1 MVNNLVS
8 KLDNVVHTA
17 LIKCGYTGEK
27 SETLVVGV
35 SGGPDSTALLY
46 SLYRLKDQHS
56 LELHVAHLN
65 HDFRGVEADIDAAFV
80 AEMASNLDLPYTIEK
95 KDPIAYQQE
104 RGISSFEQ
112 GARELRYAFLANV
125 ANKIDARFV
134 AVAHTA
140 DDLAET
146 VLLHIL
152 RGTGLHGLT
161 GMAYSAPWPWP
172 INIHKPRLLRPLL
185 EATKEETTAYCE
197 GLGRDFRIDSGNS
210 LLRFTRNKIRNELMP
225 ELARNYNP
233 QIRDSLIRL
242 SHISTLELDFLNKET
257 DKIWEKALIS
267 TDSSNYPSVI
277 LDRAIFS
284 AQHTA
289 LQSLMVRRAYVLAT
303 GDSRR
308 LRESHIAAMC
318 ESANGGTTG
327 LTIQLPGDWLFVIN
341 YNHLTLAQEEIDDYP
356 YPTFSG
362 SHCIDIPDN
371 RELKKVTLIPG
382 WEISVEIPNHEPI
395 YDLRTT
401 DPLTAYLDIKSIAT
415 NLHVRTRNP
424 QDIFQPIGMQTT
436 KKLQDFYTDSKI
448 PAIWRSKI
456 PLLISDKG
464 IIWIVGYRIS
474 ELGRVND
481 PDQSYLVTFKP
492 TGK

>member
-1 MVNNLVS
+1 MVNNS
-8 KLDNVVHTA
+8 TTKLDNVVHTA

-80 AEMASNLDLPYTIEK
+80 AEMASMLALPYTIEK

-112 GARELRYAFLANV
+112 GARELRYAFLAHV

-172 INIHKPRLLRPLL
+172 INIQETRLLRPLL
-185 EATKEETTAYCE
+185 EATKEETVAYCE
-197 GLGRDFRIDSGNS
+197 ALGRDFRTDSGNS

-225 ELARNYNP
+225 ELSRNYNP

-242 SHISTLELDFLNKET
+242 SHISTIELDFLNEET
-257 DKIWEKALIS
+257 DKIWAKALIS
-267 TDSSNYPSVI
+267 PDSNKYGSVT

-284 AQHTA
+284 AQHPA
-289 LQSLMVRRAYVLAT
+289 LQRLMVRRAYVLAT

-318 ESANGGTTG
+318 ESANSGTTG
-327 LTIQLPGDWLFVIN
+327 LTIQLPGDWLFLVN
-341 YNHLTLAQEEIDDYP
+341 YNHITLAKEETDDYP

-362 SHCIDIPDN
+362 RHRISVPND
-371 RELKKVTLIPG
+371 RELKRITLIPG
-382 WEISVEIPNHEPI
+382 WEISVEIPSN
-395 YDLRTT
+395 TT
-401 DPLTAYLDIKSIAT
+401 INDIKAADPLTAYLDIKSINT

-424 QDIFQPIGMQTT
+424 QDIFQPLGMQMA

-448 PAIWRSKI
+448 PAMWRSKI

-464 IIWIVGYRIS
+464 IMWIVGHRIS

-481 PDQSYLVTFKP
+481 PDQSYLIKFKP

>member
-1 MVNNLVS
+1 MVNKLTT
-8 KLDNVVHTA
+8 KLDSIVQNT

-35 SGGPDSTALLY
+35 SGGPDSTALLS
-46 SLYRLKDQHS
+46 SLYRLKDQHN

-80 AEMASNLDLPYTIEK
+80 AEMASSLALPYTIEK

-125 ANKIDARFV
+125 ADKIDARFV

-172 INIHKPRLLRPLL
+172 INIHTPRLLRPLL

-225 ELARNYNP
+225 ELSRNYNP

-242 SHISTLELDFLNKET
+242 SHISTIELDFLNEET
-257 DKIWEKALIS
+257 NKIWGDTLIS
-267 TDSSNYPSVI
+267 PDSSNYGSVT

-284 AQHTA
+284 AQHPA
-289 LQSLMVRRAYVLAT
+289 LQRLMVRRAYVLAT

-318 ESANGGTTG
+318 ESANGATTG
-327 LTIQLPGDWLFVIN
+327 LTIQLPGDWLFLVN
-341 YNHLTLAQEEIDDYP
+341 YNHIMLAKEKTDDYP

-362 SHCIDIPDN
+362 SHSINVPND
-371 RELKKVTLIPG
+371 RELERITLIPG
-382 WEISVEIPNHEPI
+382 WEISVEIPSN
-395 YDLRTT
+395 TT
-401 DPLTAYLDIKSIAT
+401 INDIKAADPLTAYLDIKSINT

-424 QDIFQPIGMQTT
+424 QDIFQPLGMEMA

-448 PAIWRSKI
+448 PAMWRSKI

-464 IIWIVGYRIS
+464 IMWIVGHRIS

-481 PDQSYLVTFKP
+481 PDQSYLIKFKP
-492 TGK
+492 RDK